1 MKLYE
6 RIFFIIYSL
15 IIIAFSFLLM
25 LIAFGWQE
33 PLVSFQSLLEGNQ
46 TRWLLALGAGLTMII
61 SLFLF
66 FSGFR
71 REPGGRA
78 LVEVG
83 ELGEVLISVVAIEQM
98 VKKAAMKIKG
108 VREVK
113 PKIRCVPEGVAVFL
127 QVQVAADINIPQA
140 TAEIQQEIRGYLENT
155 AGLHLLEAKV
165 LVDHITRDLKN
176 RVE

>member
-1 MKLYE
+1 
-6 RIFFIIYSL
+6 
-15 IIIAFSFLLM
+15 M

-33 PLVSFQSLLEGNQ
+33 PLVSFQSLLRKPDPLATSSGG
-46 TRWLLALGAGLTMII
+46 RPDHDHLLIPI
-61 SLFLF
+61 

>member
-66 FSGFR
+66 SGFR

-83 ELGEVLISVVAIEQM
+83 ELGE
-98 VKKAAMKIKG
+98 
-108 VREVK
+108 
-113 PKIRCVPEGVAVFL
+113 F
-127 QVQVAADINIPQA
+127 
-140 TAEIQQEIRGYLENT
+140 
-155 AGLHLLEAKV
+155 
-165 LVDHITRDLKN
+165 
-176 RVE
+176 